1 MVCLAWKFCCHPLHA
16 PGICLSGRAE
26 RGGDFGGSVRV
37 GGGRQEIRR
46 AAQPFAALCSKATAR
61 AAFMVMQRRTLDA
74 SVGRGSLGLQGHII
88 QFELLRLLRL
98 RRCAEVNASK
108 SLAAV

>member
-1 MVCLAWKFCCHPLHA
+1 
-16 PGICLSGRAE
+16 
-26 RGGDFGGSVRV
+26 
-37 GGGRQEIRR
+37 
-46 AAQPFAALCSKATAR
+46 
-61 AAFMVMQRRTLDA
+61 MVMQRRTLDA

-88 QFELLRLLRL
+88 QFKLLRLLRL